1 MNEQILELAK
11 QAGVSGQSETTLH
24 PNQVKFAELIV
35 KECVQTLRD
44 NTPVVDDHD
53 SVEDWDRGYI
63 RAMVDCEHHIQE
75 HFGVTEKPCRDEEW
89 YWAIK

>member
-24 PNQVKFAELIV
+24 PNQVKFAELVIKDFV
-35 KECVQTLRD
+35 SRLKSDTGQW
-44 NTPVVDDHD
+44 VDSLGISDQNEINKIYE
-53 SVEDWDRGYI
+53 SQLAR
-63 RAMVDCEHHIQE
+63 QL
-75 HFGVTEKPCRDEEW
+75 DEEW